1 MRKTAVLCGRTR
13 AAQDALVPRRRQK
26 PEQATS
32 ANQFR
37 TSAFANRACACG
49 CCPTPR
55 CWARSS
61 LREAALYTFG
71 LLSPAPTGWLP
82 PNSPTCAEL
91 HREGSRPVV
100 LCEFGECLHTRHRR
114 SLARCGAGA
123 RAARWRESGVGDRK
137 VSECQRADL
146 FYCFI
151 AENSKRSRSDLR
163 RDEEI
168 NTAETRSNSSL

>member
-114 SLARCGAGA
+114 SLARRGAGA
-123 RAARWRESGVGDRK
+123 RAACGRESGVGATGKCPNARELIYST
-137 VSECQRADL
+137 VLLPRIQREVEVI
-146 FYCFI
+146 Y
-151 AENSKRSRSDLR
+151 
-163 RDEEI
+163 
-168 NTAETRSNSSL
+168 AETRR